1 MEPQKR
7 KSSSIKLVQ
16 SDGKEKYQKYRTL
29 RIDEAG
35 QLDEDDEDTFLGR
48 STYSKQNSPKDIEEH
63 LLAKDDNMLHFKAM
77 LKYYGVNSSVMKLPD
92 CAEKALDE
100 KYQVKT
106 PDAQVQS
113 ISASQRDKHEF
124 IKMLVAEIMRL
135 KSEISVS

>member
-48 STYSKQNSPKDIEEH
+48 STYSK
-63 LLAKDDNMLHFKAM
+63 
-77 LKYYGVNSSVMKLPD
+77 
-92 CAEKALDE
+92 
-100 KYQVKT
+100 
-106 PDAQVQS
+106 
-113 ISASQRDKHEF
+113 
-124 IKMLVAEIMRL
+124 
-135 KSEISVS
+135 